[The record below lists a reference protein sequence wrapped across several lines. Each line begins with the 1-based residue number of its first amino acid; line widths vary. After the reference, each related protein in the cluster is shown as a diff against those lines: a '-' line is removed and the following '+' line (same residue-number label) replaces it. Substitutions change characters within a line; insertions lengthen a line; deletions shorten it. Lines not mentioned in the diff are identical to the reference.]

1 MAKRNKKSTS
11 VGWLVVLALLAF
23 AAAAGVAY
31 FVMQGGQD
39 GPPRSSE
46 QTAKG
51 RPSAVVTEEQTGR
64 TVTVYVPEVSENEM
78 YLVPS
83 TRRTDAEGSAPEVA
97 LKVLVDESAKSG
109 SPLPRN
115 TRLLSP
121 VKVTNGVAT
130 VNFSKEFIG
139 NFSGGS
145 TQEALTLNSIAH
157 TLVDNSGGKI
167 RSVRILVEGKT
178 ADTLG
183 GHFDL
188 TEPVEADS
196 VMLKPGAAD

>member
-1 MAKRNKKSTS
+1 MAKRNRKSIS

-23 AAAAGVAY
+23 GAAAGIAY
-31 FVMQGGQD
+31 FVLGGAHD
-39 GPPRSSE
+39 EASPPAGE
-46 QTAKG
+46 PAAG
-51 RPSAVVTEEQTGR
+51 RPSAVIAEEQMGR
-64 TVTVYVPEVSENEM
+64 TVSVFLPEVAENEI
-78 YLVPS
+78 YLVRS
-83 TRRTDAEGSAPEVA
+83 TRKTDAQGSAPEAA
-97 LKVLVDESAKSG
+97 LKALLDESAKSG
-109 SPLPRN
+109 SPLPRG
-115 TRLLSP
+115 TKLLSP
-121 VKVTNGVAT
+121 VKVINGVAT
-130 VNFSKEFIG
+130 VNFSREFVD

-167 RSVRILVEGKT
+167 RSVRILVEGET

-196 VMLKPGAAD
+196 VMLKPGTED

>member
-31 FVMQGGQD
+31 FVVKGGQD
-39 GPPRSSE
+39 GPPQPSE
-46 QTAKG
+46 QTAAGK
-51 RPSAVVTEEQTGR
+51 PSAVVTEEHAGR
-64 TVTVYVPEVSENEM
+64 TVTVYVPEISEDEV

-83 TRRTDAEGSAPEVA
+83 TRKTDAEGSAPEVA
-97 LKVLVDESAKSG
+97 LKALIDESTRSG
-109 SPLPRN
+109 SPLPKG
-115 TRLLSP
+115 TKLLSP

-130 VNFSKEFIG
+130 VNFSKEFLE

-167 RSVRILVEGKT
+167 RSVRILVEGET

-188 TEPVEADS
+188 TEPIKADS
-196 VMLKPGAAD
+196 VMLKPGAKD

>member
-1 MAKRNKKSTS
+1 MAKRNRKSTS
-11 VGWLVVLALLAF
+11 VGWLVVLALLVF
-23 AAAAGVAY
+23 GAAAGVTY
-31 FVMQGGQD
+31 FVVRGGQD
-39 GPPRSSE
+39 EPPPSPGE
-46 QTAKG
+46 TAAGK
-51 RPSAVVTEEQTGR
+51 PSATVEEEETGR
-64 TVTVYVPEVSENEM
+64 TVSIFLPQAAENEI
-78 YLVPS
+78 YLVRS
-83 TRRTDAEGSAPEVA
+83 TRKTDAQGSAPEAA
-97 LKVLVDESAKSG
+97 LKALLDESAKSG
-109 SPLPRN
+109 SPLPRG
-115 TRLLSP
+115 TKLLSP
-121 VKVTNGVAT
+121 VKVINGVAT
-130 VNFSKEFIG
+130 VDFSREFLE

-167 RSVRILVEGKT
+167 RSVRILVEGET

>member
-11 VGWLVVLALLAF
+11 VGWLAVLALLAF

-31 FVMQGGQD
+31 FVVKGGQD
-39 GPPRSSE
+39 GPPQTSE
-46 QTAKG
+46 AGGGGKG
-51 RPSAVVTEEQTGR
+51 SAVVTERHAGR
-64 TVTVYVPEVSENEM
+64 TVNIYVPEVSGNEM

-83 TRRTDAEGSAPEVA
+83 ARKTDAEGNAPEIA
-97 LKVLVDESAKSG
+97 LRLLIDESAKSG
-109 SPLPRN
+109 SPLPKG

-121 VKVTNGVAT
+121 VKVTSGVAT
-130 VNFSKEFIG
+130 VNFSKEFLD
-139 NFSGGS
+139 NFAGGS
-145 TQEALTLNSIAH
+145 TQEALALNSIAH
-157 TLVDNSGGKI
+157 TLVDNSGGEI
-167 RSVRILVEGKT
+167 RSVRILVEGET

-196 VMLKPGAAD
+196 VMLKPVADD